1 MKNRPL
7 RSVNEKSEAQLM
19 QIGDISPAQICRH
32 LSYNYMTVFVSRWV
46 VYLLD
51 ISRCLMFSGY
61 SCFWLANNLGGQARI
76 SRMTSS
82 AWCISRLTSL
92 VPTKWRLL
100 PRVACCDVSIRPYR
114 IVWRR
119 FHRILEKLSSTIFT
133 FPMNWYVWTW
143 YTFVTPWFLTWKR
156 EFIHA

>member
-1 MKNRPL
+1 MIKRMNNRPL
-7 RSVNEKSEAQLM
+7 RSVNEKFEAQWM

-32 LSYNYMTVFVSRWV
+32 LSYNYMAVFVSRWV

-61 SCFWLANNLGGQARI
+61 SRFWLSNNLGGQARI

-100 PRVACCDVSIRPYR
+100 PRVAWCDVSIRPYGIIVFCCRWDSLYFSIDERTMEIIYAIVGLFTQCLSIR
-114 IVWRR
+114 IR
-119 FHRILEKLSSTIFT
+119 FL
-133 FPMNWYVWTW
+133 
-143 YTFVTPWFLTWKR
+143 
-156 EFIHA
+156 